1 MTPQELGHYRL
12 DHVLG
17 HGGMGVVYRAHDT
30 RHNRDVALKLLSEGF
45 SQDEE
50 FKSRFRRESRVA
62 ARLREPHIIPIHDF
76 GEIGDKLFIDMRLV
90 DGQEISKILAENGPL
105 PPARAVQLIG
115 QVADALD
122 AAHAE
127 GLVHRDIKPS
137 NILVT
142 ATDFVYVV
150 DFGIARS
157 VGSARTSLTI
167 SGATVG
173 TLEYMSPERFTLAD
187 IDGRSDVYSMACVL
201 LECLTGRRPFTG
213 HDLPSLMFAH
223 LHTPPPPLSSI
234 VHGLPGDLDAVI
246 ARGLAKRPEDR
257 YPTAG
262 AMAQAARAALLS
274 APTVPSPQSVVTVR
288 VDEPG
293 PRENPDPAREQA
305 RGPQRPPT
313 PPPSVV
319 GPIAAPAPIGAA
331 AVPDGPVGA
340 GRRSRRRP
348 RPRATVAAADRADLS
363 SVSRCSPS
371 C

>member
-1 MTPQELGHYRL
+1 MTALPPKCPTVGFTDTVGSGSLGVVPGRAPAKHPIGAMADMTPQELGHYRL
-12 DHVLG
+12 DHVIG

-201 LECLTGRRPFTG
+201 LECLTGRRPF
-213 HDLPSLMFAH
+213 
-223 LHTPPPPLSSI
+223 
-234 VHGLPGDLDAVI
+234 
-246 ARGLAKRPEDR
+246 
-257 YPTAG
+257 
-262 AMAQAARAALLS
+262 
-274 APTVPSPQSVVTVR
+274 
-288 VDEPG
+288 
-293 PRENPDPAREQA
+293 
-305 RGPQRPPT
+305 
-313 PPPSVV
+313 
-319 GPIAAPAPIGAA
+319 
-331 AVPDGPVGA
+331 
-340 GRRSRRRP
+340 
-348 RPRATVAAADRADLS
+348 
-363 SVSRCSPS
+363 
-371 C
+371 

>member
-1 MTPQELGHYRL
+1 M
-12 DHVLG
+12 
-17 HGGMGVVYRAHDT
+17 
-30 RHNRDVALKLLSEGF
+30 
-45 SQDEE
+45 
-50 FKSRFRRESRVA
+50 
-62 ARLREPHIIPIHDF
+62 
-76 GEIGDKLFIDMRLV
+76 
-90 DGQEISKILAENGPL
+90 
-105 PPARAVQLIG
+105 QLIG

-223 LHTPPPPLSSI
+223 LHTPPAPLSSI

-262 AMAQAARAALLS
+262 AMAEAARAALLS

-293 PRENPDPAREQA
+293 PRENPERRPASRPADRSGRRPHPRASSA
-305 RGPQRPPT
+305 RSLRPPGRRRSGRLGRPRSLSPAT
-313 PPPSVV
+313 VPGTRPGPSVPDGHPV
-319 GPIAAPAPIGAA
+319 YAAPAAR
-331 AVPDGPVGA
+331 D
-340 GRRSRRRP
+340 
-348 RPRATVAAADRADLS
+348 DLS
-363 SVSRCSPS
+363 SASRWSPS